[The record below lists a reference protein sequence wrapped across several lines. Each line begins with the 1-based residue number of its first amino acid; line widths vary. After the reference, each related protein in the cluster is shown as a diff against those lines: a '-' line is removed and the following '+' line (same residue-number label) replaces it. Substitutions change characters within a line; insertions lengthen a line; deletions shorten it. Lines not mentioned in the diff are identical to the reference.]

1 MANSGN
7 AQSSKAMRTLAGCL
21 GLLCSLPAQAQHAE
35 PPPATLAP
43 ISVLGQVSQ
52 ENPSSRTVLNHA
64 DLQDA
69 GISNVQDLARHTPGV
84 TLSDQGSQ
92 RFQVNTIR
100 GIGNTVRQD
109 YFNSTLGVYLDGV
122 PLTTA
127 EYNRRLGDIAQVEI
141 LRGPQGTLFG
151 HNAMA
156 GVINL
161 TSRAPTA
168 SWQAE
173 ASATAGNRGQRG
185 GDVWFSGTLSPQLTA
200 RAFLDYAKRDGYT
213 RYATAPGSI
222 DGLESFTASGAL
234 RYRPDT
240 RMTLALHAAVEHV
253 DQGAYAY
260 QAYDDYRR
268 RRLDIQKPNAEVRDN
283 RSLTAL
289 ADINLNDKLQ
299 LKSITAW
306 RDYDVDS
313 EQDLTYNTFIRL
325 FGGGRTSADE
335 DGRQLSQEFRLLG
348 QSGQIDWLLGGL
360 FLREKTDYRYV
371 FDVPAFGPASLS
383 RYAHTRREVAGFGE
397 LTWRVND
404 ALELIAGLRWSRER
418 HRLVNHLGA
427 QPQASYTST
436 APKFVLAYRFLPEKQ
451 VYASA
456 IRGVRAGGFNRLTND
471 PAYGSE
477 SLWSYETG
485 VKTQW
490 LDRRLTLN
498 ATVFYIDWQDQQ
510 INTQIAPG
518 VVRTNNA
525 GKSHSQ
531 GVELEAQWQ
540 VSPGL
545 DVHAYWGVTQ
555 GKYDSFIS
563 AAGANL
569 KGNKLVNTP
578 NTTAGL
584 ALQYRQTV
592 PFLAGAQAFMRGEY
606 QHVGAQYF
614 DVENRLKQNA
624 YGVVNLRTGLEYRHV
639 SVTLFVKNLFDQH
652 YRSYGYRDFANTP
665 FASDIAVAGQP
676 RMIGVNVMARY

>member
-1 MANSGN
+1 MPTRSDVP
-7 AQSSKAMRTLAGCL
+7 SSKTARTLAGWL
-21 GLLCSLPAQAQHAE
+21 GLLCVLPAQAQQPHAE
-35 PPPATLAP
+35 PPLATLAP

-52 ENPSSRTVLNHA
+52 ENPSSRTVLNHEA
-64 DLQDA
+64 LQDA
-69 GISNVQDLARHTPGV
+69 GITNVQELARRTPGV
-84 TLSDQGSQ
+84 VLSDQGSQ

-109 YFNSTLGVYLDGV
+109 YFNSVLGVYLDGV

-127 EYNRRLGDIAQVEI
+127 EYNRRLGDVAQVEI

-168 SWQAE
+168 SWQTE
-173 ASATAGNRGQRG
+173 ASVTAGNRGQRG
-185 GDVWFSGTLSPQLTA
+185 GDVWFSGALSPALTA

-213 RYATAPGSI
+213 RYAAAPGSI

-234 RYRPDT
+234 RYRPDS
-240 RMTLALHAAVEHV
+240 RMTLTLNASVEHV
-253 DQGAYAY
+253 NQGAYAY
-260 QAYDDYRR
+260 HAYDDYRK
-268 RRLDIQKPNAEVRDN
+268 RRLDIQKPNEEVRDSRN
-283 RSLTAL
+283 LTAL
-289 ADINLNDKLQ
+289 LDFGLNDDVQ

-313 EQDLTYNTFIRL
+313 EQDLAYNGFIRL
-325 FGGGRTSADE
+325 FGGGRTHADE
-335 DGRQLSQEFRLLG
+335 DGRQISQEFRLLG

-360 FLREKTDYRYV
+360 FLRENTDYRYV
-371 FDVPAFGPASLS
+371 FDAPAFGPASLS

-404 ALELIAGLRWSRER
+404 ALELTAGLRWSRER
-418 HRLVNHLGA
+418 HRLANHLNVNA
-427 QPQASYTST
+427 QTSYANT
-436 APKFVLAYRFLPEKQ
+436 APKFVLAYRFAPEKQ
-451 VYASA
+451 VYVSA

-498 ATVFYIDWQDQQ
+498 AAVFYIDWQNQQ
-510 INTQIAPG
+510 ISTQIAPG

-531 GVELEAQWQ
+531 GIELEAQWQ
-540 VSPGL
+540 VSPSL
-545 DVHAYWGVTQ
+545 DVQAHWGVTQ
-555 GKYDSFIS
+555 GKYDRFIS

-569 KGNKLVNTP
+569 QGNKLVNTP

-584 ALQYRQTV
+584 ALQYRQTA
-592 PFLAGAQAFMRGEY
+592 PFFAGAQAFIRGEY
-606 QHVGAQYF
+606 QHVGARYF

-624 YGVVNLRTGLEYRHV
+624 YGVVNERKKDAVRVGT
-639 SVTLFVKNLFDQH
+639 
-652 YRSYGYRDFANTP
+652 
-665 FASDIAVAGQP
+665 AS
-676 RMIGVNVMARY
+676 RM